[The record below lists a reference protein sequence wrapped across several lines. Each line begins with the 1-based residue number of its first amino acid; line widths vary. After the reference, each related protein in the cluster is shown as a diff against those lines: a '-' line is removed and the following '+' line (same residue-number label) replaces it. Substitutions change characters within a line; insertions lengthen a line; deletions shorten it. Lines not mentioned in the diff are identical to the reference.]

1 MDAVLL
7 LIIAI
12 AVVALG
18 LIAAVVGLVVTG
30 RRKPAPLPD
39 THTGVIVQTPEEAA
53 AGMPPVEVGAPPA
66 TIEPEAPAAPG
77 VEKPEGTASR
87 LVRLRQ
93 RLAGSQGGLG
103 RGLLALL
110 SRDRLDEDTWES
122 IEDTLLTA
130 DVGVAPTQELVE
142 RLRTRLRVEGAHD
155 DVRAVLREELLTLV
169 DPTMDRSL
177 HVSGLDGMPGVVLVV
192 GVNGSGKTTTVGK
205 ISRILVADDRKVV
218 LGAADTFRA
227 AAVEQL
233 ATWGERVGVDVVR
246 GPEGTDPA
254 SVAFEAVKEGVDTDA
269 DTVIVDTAGRLQN
282 KAGLMD
288 ELGKVKRV
296 IEKQAPVTEVLLVL
310 DATTGQNGLIQARVF
325 SEVVNVTGI
334 VLTKLDGSAKG
345 GIVVQV
351 QRELGVP
358 VKLVGLG
365 EGADDLAPF
374 DAGAFV
380 DALLG

>member
-1 MDAVLL
+1 MGEWLY
-7 LIIAI
+7 LIIGIVVVGA
-12 AVVALG
+12 AVVAG
-18 LIAAVVGLVVTG
+18 LLSSG
-30 RRKPAPLPD
+30 RRRRGGPAAGTDVIVPAPTEAD
-39 THTGVIVQTPEEAA
+39 VETPMESAA
-53 AGMPPVEVGAPPA
+53 A
-66 TIEPEAPAAPG
+66 EAPTTTL
-77 VEKPEGTASR
+77 ERPEGTASR

-103 RGLLALL
+103 RGLLSLL
-110 SRDRLDEDTWES
+110 SRERLDEDTWEA

-130 DVGVAPTQELVE
+130 DVGVKPTQELVDN
-142 RLRTRLRVEGAHD
+142 LRTRLRVDGAEAGD
-155 DVRAVLREELLTLV
+155 PKGVLRDELLRLV
-169 DPTMDRSL
+169 DPTMDRRL
-177 HVSGLDGMPGVVLVV
+177 QVSGSDGAPGVVLVV
-192 GVNGSGKTTTVGK
+192 GVNGTGKTTTVGK
-205 ISRILVADDRKVV
+205 LARILVAEGRSVV

-227 AAVEQL
+227 AAVDQL
-233 ATWGERVGVDVVR
+233 ATWGERVGVEVVR
-246 GPEGTDPA
+246 GPEGGDPA
-254 SVAFEAVKEGVDTDA
+254 SVAFQAVQEGTERGY
-269 DTVIVDTAGRLQN
+269 DTVLIDTAGRLQN

-310 DATTGQNGLIQARVF
+310 DATTGQNGLVQARVF
-325 SEVVNVTGI
+325 SEIVDVTGI

-345 GIVVQV
+345 GIVVAV

-365 EGADDLAPF
+365 EGPDDLAPF

>member
-1 MDAVLL
+1 MGDWLY
-7 LIIAI
+7 LIIGI
-12 AVVALG
+12 AVVAVLG
-18 LIAAVVGLVVTG
+18 IVGLVAARVRG
-30 RRKPAPLPD
+30 RGDAGVEAPVRPPAD
-39 THTGVIVQTPEEAA
+39 VI
-53 AGMPPVEVGAPPA
+53 APPDLGVA
-66 TIEPEAPAAPG
+66 PEAPVREAPV
-77 VEKPEGTASR
+77 VEKPESTSSR

-122 IEDTLLTA
+122 IEDTLLAA
-130 DVGVAPTQELVE
+130 DVGVAPSQELVE
-142 RLRTRLRVEGAHD
+142 SLRTRLRVEGAD
-155 DVRAVLREELLTLV
+155 AEDPKGVLREELVGLV
-169 DPTMDRSL
+169 DAGMDRRL
-177 HVSGLDGMPGVVLVV
+177 QVTGTDGAPGVVLVV

-205 ISRILVADDRKVV
+205 IARILVAEDRTVT

-233 ATWGERVGVDVVR
+233 ATWGERVGVEVIR

-254 SVAFEAVKEGVDTDA
+254 SVAFEAVKGGIAAGV

-282 KAGLMD
+282 KQGLMD

-310 DATTGQNGLIQARVF
+310 DATTGQNGLVQARVF
-325 SEVVNVTGI
+325 SEVVDVTGI

-345 GIVVQV
+345 GIVIAV

-365 EGADDLAPF
+365 EGPDDLAPF
-374 DAGAFV
+374 TPTAFV